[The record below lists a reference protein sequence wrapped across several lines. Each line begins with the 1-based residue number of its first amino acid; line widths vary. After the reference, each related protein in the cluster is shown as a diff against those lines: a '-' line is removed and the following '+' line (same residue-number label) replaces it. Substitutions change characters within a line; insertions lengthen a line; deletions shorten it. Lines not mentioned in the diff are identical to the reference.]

1 MKKAF
6 LSYFFFSYFLIA
18 QAQIPNTLSPSD
30 KVYGLSKFWQEVN
43 YNFIYLDKVDRNLW
57 DSTYKSLIIKVQE
70 TKNDYEY
77 YREME
82 RFCALLKDGHTD
94 IFLPQNLQGLTMTT
108 MFGDYRLFLKNIAG
122 KVIVEKVNSSKKDE
136 IPIGSEIIEVNG
148 LSTQSYLNQ
157 FVKPYISSSTDYVL
171 EDRAAY
177 QLLKGLQN
185 ETFQIKII
193 TPNEQKKSFTLTHK
207 KTEDLSL
214 FPKDEVDSLL
224 VLKWLDKGIAHLA
237 LNSFADEK
245 INRQFEEVLPELY
258 KAKGL
263 VIDLR
268 KNGGGN
274 TGIGT
279 SILQYL
285 TNDRVLQ
292 RAKYQTREHLPSFKA
307 WGIYLTPKDT
317 IRNDWNKRCYLHNR
331 DLKYYTFDYYPDT
344 ISITAKPIVVPTAVL
359 VGHNTASAA
368 EDFLISADNQ
378 KHFTRIGENSFGS
391 TGQPFLFDLP
401 GGGKARICTKKDTY
415 PDGREFVGVGIKPN
429 IEVKLTLK
437 DYLSG
442 KDIVLEKATSF
453 LKEKLK

>member
-1 MKKAF
+1 MKKTFLLFVLF
-6 LSYFFFSYFLIA
+6 LSFFTV
-18 QAQIPNTLSPSD
+18 QAQMPSTLSPSE

-43 YNFIYLDKVDRNLW
+43 YNFIYLDKIDKKMW
-57 DSTYKSLIIKVQE
+57 DSTYKSLIVKVQE

-82 RFCALLKDGHTD
+82 RFCALLKDGHTN
-94 IFLPQNLQGLTMTT
+94 IFLPQNLQALTMTT

-122 KVIVEKVNSSKKDE
+122 KVIVEKVNLSKKDE
-136 IPIGSEIIEVNG
+136 IPIGSEIVEVNG
-148 LSTQSYLNQ
+148 FSTQSYLNQ

-171 EDRAAY
+171 EDIAAY
-177 QLLKGLQN
+177 QLLKGLQS
-185 ETFQIKII
+185 ESFQIKII
-193 TPNEQKKSFTLTHK
+193 TPDEQKKSFTLIHK

-214 FPKDEVDSLL
+214 FPKDNVDSLL
-224 VLKWLDKGIAHLA
+224 VLKWLDKDIAYLA
-237 LNSFADEK
+237 LNSFENRK
-245 INRQFEEVLPELY
+245 INKQFEEKLPELY

-274 TGIGT
+274 TDIGT

-285 TNDRVLQ
+285 TNDKVLQ

-307 WGIYLTPKDT
+307 WGVFLTPKDT
-317 IRNDWNKRCYLHNR
+317 VTNDWNKRCYLYNK

-344 ISITAKPIVVPTAVL
+344 ISITAKRIVIPTTVL
-359 VGHNTASAA
+359 VGHSTASAA
-368 EDFLISADNQ
+368 EDFLVSADNQ

-391 TGQPFLFDLP
+391 TGQPFLFSLP
-401 GGGKARICTKKDTY
+401 GGGNARVCTKKDTY

-437 DYLSG
+437 DYIAG
-442 KDIVLEKATSF
+442 KDVVLEKAMSF
-453 LKEKLK
+453 LKDKLK